1 MPRIFCADLAQR
13 AAAGSASAPCLPTF
27 IAHTGLPRI
36 NTASNPLQH
45 TQFVGAGAAGP
56 GMQRTP
62 TSVMEFAAL
71 AEQAFPQ
78 KREYPAEEEE
88 GEEPHPGVK
97 RARLAPCPIPGVEG
111 TECMALD
118 PVPSLEEWLAG
129 VVV

>member
-1 MPRIFCADLAQR
+1 M
-13 AAAGSASAPCLPTF
+13 AGDWPAPCLPTF
-27 IAHTGLPRI
+27 SSPTGLPRI
-36 NTASNPLQH
+36 NTAPNTLQH
-45 TQFVGAGAAGP
+45 TQLVGAGAVGP

-62 TSVMEFAAL
+62 TSVMDFAAL

-88 GEEPHPGVK
+88 GEEPHHEAK
-97 RARLAPCPIPGVEG
+97 RARLTLEG
-111 TECMALD
+111 QCMMALD